1 MKTAGHVFT
10 PPDKASR
17 EKEFGSNFSNIMTQP
32 PNYINVYHFPVVNF
46 NRESGRK
53 DIKSSKHKER
63 KRRNIQTY
71 MTEIHRKIE
80 NEDSLD
86 NNMIINI

>member
-1 MKTAGHVFT
+1 
-10 PPDKASR
+10 
-17 EKEFGSNFSNIMTQP
+17 
-32 PNYINVYHFPVVNF
+32 VNF

>member
-1 MKTAGHVFT
+1 
-10 PPDKASR
+10 
-17 EKEFGSNFSNIMTQP
+17 MTQP

-53 DIKSSKHKER
+53 EIKSSKHKER

-80 NEDSLD
+80 NEES
-86 NNMIINI
+86 